1 VRIGRSAV
9 YGEAPLAANESFR
22 IASKRG
28 STTQQLSGRRF
39 NDCATVLG
47 V

>member
-1 VRIGRSAV
+1 VRIGRGAI
-9 YGEAPLAANESFR
+9 YGEASLAANESFR

-28 STTQQLSGRRF
+28 STAQQLSGCRL
-39 NDCATVLG
+39 NDCATVLR